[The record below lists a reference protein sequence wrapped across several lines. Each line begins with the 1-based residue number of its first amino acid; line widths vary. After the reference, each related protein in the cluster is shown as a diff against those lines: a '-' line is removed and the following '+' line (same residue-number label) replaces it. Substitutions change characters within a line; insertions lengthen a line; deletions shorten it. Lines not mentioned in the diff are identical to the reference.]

1 MCGSFIN
8 LFQLAL
14 TGLLFLLMLIQLVF
28 AAIRTIHRIS
38 NKAPL
43 KGWLVYWVMIA
54 LLVLRIYDGAFAA
67 EQAFV
72 SLVINTAIPGIWFFF
87 AGKVSDKLHKRINHS
102 TLN

>member
-1 MCGSFIN
+1 MCGSSIN
-8 LFQLAL
+8 LLLLAL
-14 TGLLFLLMLIQLVF
+14 KGLLFLLMLIQLVF

-87 AGKVSDKLHKRINHS
+87 AGKVSDRLHQHSHHS
-102 TLN
+102 TQN